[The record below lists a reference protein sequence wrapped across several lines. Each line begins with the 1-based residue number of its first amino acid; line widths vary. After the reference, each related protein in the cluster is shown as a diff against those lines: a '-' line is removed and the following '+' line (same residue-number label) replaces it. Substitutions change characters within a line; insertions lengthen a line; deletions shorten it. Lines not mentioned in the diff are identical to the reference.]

1 MKIVVACDKYKGSL
15 SAVEVC
21 NIIKSA
27 IVDADKRMEVAI
39 KPMADGGEGTVETMV
54 ESLGGKM
61 VAVPVRGPL
70 DKEVMAQYGIIGDG
84 TAVIEMS
91 SASGIALMEKSSL
104 NPMETTTYGTGQLI
118 DNALQKG
125 CSRIIIGIGGSATN
139 DGGMGMAQALGV
151 KFYSRKGQQLGFG
164 GKQLIQIER
173 IDMSGLNPKIRETV
187 IEVACDVDNPLT
199 GPQGAAYIY
208 APQKGATPE
217 MVKELDQGLKKM
229 ARAVKKDIGMDI
241 DQVKGAGAA
250 GGLGAGLAA
259 FLGAILKPGTDIIM
273 EAIGLRQSLE
283 GASLVITG
291 EGAMDRQTF
300 FGKSAYGV
308 ARTAREAGVPVITIN
323 GSVLTSRKEVE
334 SGKASLFD
342 GNFSIINRPMDLAQ
356 AIKDSRELVY
366 DAATELI
373 EFFLSIYNYKKNS
386 T

>member
-70 DKEVMAQYGIIGDG
+70 GKEVMAQYGIIGDG